1 MYALIAFQ
9 EVSERTGKGVVVMSV
24 LLGGLSEIITI
35 IGVLAFI
42 TSCIT
47 EVLKQWKWYD
57 RKVPTEMSA
66 VLVSMVVT
74 PATLIRMAAY
84 YNVVIDWYACFACVI
99 AAFIVALVSMSG
111 WERVMDIFDRFM
123 EKGRGR

>member
-9 EVSERTGKGVVVMSV
+9 EVSEKTGKGVVVMSV
-24 LLGGLSEIITI
+24 LMSGLSEVITI

-47 EVLKQWKWYD
+47 EVLKVWKWYD

-66 VLVSMVVT
+66 VLVSMAVT

-84 YNVVIDWYACFACVI
+84 CNVVIDWYACFACVM

-111 WERVMDIFDRFM
+111 WERVMDIFDRFT

>member
-1 MYALIAFQ
+1 MLLLRFRK
-9 EVSERTGKGVVVMSV
+9 SRKTGKGVVVMSI
-24 LLGGLSEIITI
+24 LMSDLSEVVTV

>member
-1 MYALIAFQ
+1 MLLLRFRK
-9 EVSERTGKGVVVMSV
+9 SRKTGKGVVVMSI
-24 LLGGLSEIITI
+24 LMSDLSEVVTV

-47 EVLKQWKWYD
+47 EVLKMWKWYD
-57 RKVPTEMSA
+57 SKVPTEMSA

-74 PATLIRMAAY
+74 PATLVRMAAY
-84 YNVVIDWYACFACVI
+84 YNVVIDWYACFACII

-111 WERVMDIFDRFM
+111 WERVMDIFDRFV

>member
-1 MYALIAFQ
+1 
-9 EVSERTGKGVVVMSV
+9 MSI
-24 LLGGLSEIITI
+24 LMGSLSEVVTV
-35 IGVLAFI
+35 IGALAFI

-47 EVLKQWKWYD
+47 EVLKMWKWYD
-57 RKVPTEMSA
+57 RKIPTEMST
-66 VLVSMVVT
+66 VLVSMVIT
-74 PATLIRMAAY
+74 PTTLIRMAAY

-123 EKGRGR
+123 EKGQGR